1 MPIHIRY
8 GDKSGGL
15 SQRLGS
21 SPVTPKAM
29 LYSQVSYTAIATVF
43 GVLCGS
49 IPTMLGNTRGMDK

>member
-15 SQRLGS
+15 SQRLDS

-29 LYSQVSYTAIATVF
+29 LYSQASYTPIVAVF
-43 GVLCGS
+43 GVLFGS
-49 IPTMLGNTRGMDK
+49 I